1 MSSWEQ
7 TYDSVFFLSI
17 GTLFFGFM
25 TAALGYC
32 LKSKC
37 ENFSVCCG
45 LINVQRRVD
54 LEVQEEMKQM
64 EIEEHKQESKN
75 NV

>member
-25 TAALGYC
+25 TATLGYC

-37 ENFSVCCG
+37 ESFSVLLRIDKCPTKSRFRSS
-45 LINVQRRVD
+45 RRNETNGD
-54 LEVQEEMKQM
+54 
-64 EIEEHKQESKN
+64 
-75 NV
+75 